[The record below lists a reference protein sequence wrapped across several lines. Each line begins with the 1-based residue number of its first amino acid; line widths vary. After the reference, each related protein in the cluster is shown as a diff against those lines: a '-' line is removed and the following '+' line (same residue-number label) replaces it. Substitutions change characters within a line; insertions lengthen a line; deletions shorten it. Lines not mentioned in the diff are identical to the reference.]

1 MNGSGVNVSGGDPI
15 VKTTVRK
22 SVAKLPVT
30 ELNLTKAAMRL
41 LSQKLVS
48 TEVHYIQNVLGTR
61 ATQDDIDANVVAV
74 RKMPWASI
82 VLAD

>member
-1 MNGSGVNVSGGDPI
+1 M
-15 VKTTVRK
+15 TTTTIRK

-30 ELNLTKAAMRL
+30 EGNIKKAALRL

-48 TEVHYIQNVLGTR
+48 TEVYYIQHVLGNR
-61 ATQDDIDANVVAV
+61 ATQEDIDTNVLAV